1 MVRRIWGSQ
10 AGSALVP
17 REWEWRHTP
26 LSPLEWGTG
35 VRAVRKTIKGKANS
49 LKKSNKI
56 TFGKSD
62 QKHKNK
68 QYC

>member
-35 VRAVRKTIKGKANS
+35 VRAVRKTIKGWR
-49 LKKSNKI
+49 
-56 TFGKSD
+56 
-62 QKHKNK
+62 
-68 QYC
+68 